1 LRPFILSRHV
11 LGGFG
16 LDGFLDGA
24 FDLGTIFLSGPG
36 NTFLVKFLV
45 FNPESGPTNLF
56 QIGAAG
62 FAVASAAS

>member
-16 LDGFLDGA
+16 LDGFLGGA
-24 FDLGTIFLSGPG
+24 FGLGTNFLSGPG
-36 NTFLVKFLV
+36 NNRLVIFFV
-45 FNPESGPTNLF
+45 FHFDLGPTNLF
-56 QIGAAG
+56 QAGATG